1 MAGRAGSIV
10 LWGAP
15 LSGKTTYLLSLVFW
29 QEHHEDNERYRRL
42 CLLPANA
49 STADWIA
56 AKARTFASG
65 EPLPKTSTV
74 ERLEFRLYD
83 LPARRPRFFQRRP
96 PPSSHIADL
105 TFWDAPGEFFS
116 GPIPDELR
124 PELVHARGLILVV
137 NPLQPPS
144 THGHSSPYW
153 DFFDGALRSVQQA
166 MISARDGGAAV
177 PGFDDASRRIRYPVA
192 ICLSQADRA
201 ANPERDPN
209 EWLGELLGRDQRL
222 LTEWLANQ
230 SAFSFSAIGGDRA
243 TAGRG
248 DPRPKYVMHPIRWI
262 LRESERL
269 GL

>member
-1 MAGRAGSIV
+1 MPGSIV

-42 CLLPANA
+42 CLLPANG

-74 ERLEFRLYD
+74 ERLEFRVYD
-83 LPARRPRFFQRRP
+83 LPPRRPRFFQRRT

-137 NPLQPPS
+137 NPLQPPAR
-144 THGHSSPYW
+144 TGNRVPTGTSS
-153 DFFDGALRSVQQA
+153 
-166 MISARDGGAAV
+166 MARCV
-177 PGFDDASRRIRYPVA
+177 RCSRR
-192 ICLSQADRA
+192 
-201 ANPERDPN
+201 
-209 EWLGELLGRDQRL
+209 
-222 LTEWLANQ
+222 
-230 SAFSFSAIGGDRA
+230 
-243 TAGRG
+243 
-248 DPRPKYVMHPIRWI
+248 
-262 LRESERL
+262 
-269 GL
+269 